1 MDKSI
6 TVACVQAAPI
16 FMDID
21 KTIDLIKEA
30 ASRGAELIAFPENW
44 LTGYP
49 WFLWLDSPAALT
61 PLVYQYYQNSLVLG
75 SK

>member
-6 TVACVQAAPI
+6 TVACVQAAPV
-16 FMDID
+16 FMDLEGTID

-44 LTGYP
+44 L
-49 WFLWLDSPAALT
+49 
-61 PLVYQYYQNSLVLG
+61 LG
-75 SK
+75 FFGWTHLPH

>member
-6 TVACVQAAPI
+6 IVACVQAAPV
-16 FMDID
+16 FMDLEGTID

-44 LTGYP
+44 LPGYP
-49 WFLWLDSPAALT
+49 WFLWLDSPAAPIPKRNAT
-61 PLVYQYYQNSLVLG
+61 
-75 SK
+75 K